1 MGTPQSLMLGHQV
14 SVLGLKGK
22 SFCTSDLTLAK
33 ASRAGI
39 IPAPEKGGRGPEK
52 WPCWVRIGV
61 GVGGSGMVRSR
72 VQYNSD

>member
-33 ASRAGI
+33 ASRAVI

-52 WPCWVRIGV
+52 WPCWVHIGV
-61 GVGGSGMVRSR
+61 GVEGSRMVRSR

>member
-1 MGTPQSLMLGHQV
+1 MLGRQV

-22 SFCTSDLTLAK
+22 SCTSDLTLAK
-33 ASRAGI
+33 ASKAGI
-39 IPAPEKGGRGPEK
+39 ISASRERGQRPTEVK

-61 GVGGSGMVRSR
+61 GVGGRGRVRSR

>member
-1 MGTPQSLMLGHQV
+1 MGTSQSLMLGRQV

-33 ASRAGI
+33 APRAGI

-52 WPCWVRIGV
+52 L
-61 GVGGSGMVRSR
+61 SGLARY
-72 VQYNSD
+72 VQGWELAGEEW